1 MAFVIKRP
9 ESKFWIACFTDLQG
23 RRLKRSTKVLAKAP
37 LRSSALKIAEKFE
50 EIASRRRSA
59 LHVRRVMAE
68 LHTKITGDALPVQSL
83 RGYVTAWLTTKTQET
98 KSATMSFYQNSA
110 DRFLDFMGDRA
121 DQDIAEVSRQDLLD
135 FRAEE
140 AKTLAAKTVN
150 HRLKFWRM
158 VFRTARR
165 DSVIA
170 DDPAEFVKTVQDR
183 DSANRARRPFTIDEM
198 RAVLRVA
205 DEEWQS
211 MIQFGLYSGQR
222 LGDIARLTWANV
234 DVQAGELRLVTE
246 KTGKRIIHPLAGPLK
261 AHVESLPVSDDPDAP
276 IHPRA
281 FDVVMRQEK
290 SGGLSNQFG
299 RLLAQAGLRKKQ
311 PHRKTHGAGRGVG
324 SSTGGLSFH
333 ALRHTAVT
341 LLKEAGI
348 PAATVMEL
356 VGHDSKE
363 MSQHYTHVGRD
374 SLTQAAEAFPV
385 LMVKKPEGKE

>member
-1 MAFVIKRP
+1 
-9 ESKFWIACFTDLQG
+9 
-23 RRLKRSTKVLAKAP
+23 
-37 LRSSALKIAEKFE
+37 LKIAEKFE